1 MKKLLL
7 SLWVLS
13 LTTFVFAAEHTAFS
27 PDKRLHLTVR
37 DDGGQPTYTLNY
49 DGLEVIKPS
58 KLGLK
63 ADYGDFTQGMKIVE
77 ATEKAVQTV
86 YDMTRTKRAHVDQKA
101 TMLTLK
107 LVNDKGYPLQI
118 TFYIANN
125 DVAYRYTLLPVKDE
139 NPRCAVISQTKRTLL

>member
-7 SLWVLS
+7 SLWALS
-13 LTTFVFAAEHTAFS
+13 LTTFVFASEHTAFS

-63 ADYGDFTQGMKIVE
+63 ADYGDFT
-77 ATEKAVQTV
+77 
-86 YDMTRTKRAHVDQKA
+86 
-101 TMLTLK
+101 
-107 LVNDKGYPLQI
+107 
-118 TFYIANN
+118 
-125 DVAYRYTLLPVKDE
+125 
-139 NPRCAVISQTKRTLL
+139 